1 MEYHSTRRFV
11 WERSKTVGGN
21 AQKLGIGHPFT
32 WILILYNAAYWIPMV
47 LPWTSLMSYREGT
60 IGLVILIG
68 VRATAN
74 LYRNNFMTLEQAEVF
89 PLRIP

>member
-11 WERSKTVGGN
+11 WERSKTVGGDP
-21 AQKLGIGHPFT
+21 QKLGIGHPFT

-47 LPWTSLMSYREGT
+47 LPWTSLMTYREGT

>member
-1 MEYHSTRRFV
+1 
-11 WERSKTVGGN
+11 
-21 AQKLGIGHPFT
+21 
-32 WILILYNAAYWIPMV
+32 MV
-47 LPWTSLMSYREGT
+47 LPWTSLMSYREGV

-74 LYRNNFMTLEQAEVF
+74 LYRNNLMTFEQAEVF